1 MVVVV
6 KKTTS
11 SKVIVFGLEQI
22 KLRIETVAAVT
33 FTTFV
38 TAGIRGVG

>member
-1 MVVVV
+1 
-6 KKTTS
+6 
-11 SKVIVFGLEQI
+11 LEQI

-38 TAGIRGVG
+38 TAGIRGVGWPGGCKRNCHCFSNLKG